1 MDHWPSGA
9 YNPMLGWPSPGSR
22 PPPMTTIYATLGLQP
37 DATLDEIKRAYR
49 RAAMKWHPDRN
60 PGREA
65 EAYAAFQEIREAYA
79 ILSDAEQRRVYD
91 EVFAQEMQRWQAE
104 RDAHEAQEREA
115 QRERERVAQEHYEK
129 MVAIAM
135 RFADDGHN
143 RDTLFGVLLGRDCEA
158 ELAARIA
165 DSVWA
170 LQEARQASVS
180 AAEAADSEAM
190 LNPDTAPASQ
200 PDEATPPQRH
210 ASAFESFWQG
220 LFGLRQ

>member
-1 MDHWPSGA
+1 
-9 YNPMLGWPSPGSR
+9 
-22 PPPMTTIYATLGLQP
+22 MTTIYATLGVQP

-104 RDAHEAQEREA
+104 RDAQEAQEREA
-115 QRERERVAQEHYEK
+115 QRERERLAQEHYEK
-129 MVAIAM
+129 MVALAM
-135 RFADDGHN
+135 RFADAGHN
-143 RDTLFGVLLGRDCEA
+143 RDVLFGVLLGRDCDA

-170 LQEARQASVS
+170 LQEARRSPEPATEVS
-180 AAEAADSEAM
+180 DAQPAPTPED
-190 LNPDTAPASQ
+190 APASKV
-200 PDEATPPQRH
+200 DES
-210 ASAFESFWQG
+210 ASPRRAFESFWQG

>member
-1 MDHWPSGA
+1 MTF
-9 YNPMLGWPSPGSR
+9 
-22 PPPMTTIYATLGLQP
+22 PPAAATPHMTTIYATLGVQP
-37 DATLDEIKRAYR
+37 NATLDEIKRAYR

-104 RDAHEAQEREA
+104 QEAQEAQEREA
-115 QRERERVAQEHYEK
+115 QRERERLAQAHYEK

-135 RFADDGHN
+135 RFADAGHN
-143 RDTLFGVLLGRDCEA
+143 RDVLFGVLLGRDCDA

-170 LQEARQASVS
+170 LQEARRDT
-180 AAEAADSEAM
+180 AATTDTPDSEAT
-190 LNPDTAPASQ
+190 PQ
-200 PDEATPPQRH
+200 PDEATSPQRH

>member
-1 MDHWPSGA
+1 MTF
-9 YNPMLGWPSPGSR
+9 
-22 PPPMTTIYATLGLQP
+22 PPAAVTPHMTTIYATLGVQP

-104 RDAHEAQEREA
+104 RDAQEAQEQEA

-143 RDTLFGVLLGRDCEA
+143 RDVLFGVLLGRDCDA

-170 LQEARQASVS
+170 LQEARRDNV
-180 AAEAADSEAM
+180 AATDTPASEA
-190 LNPDTAPASQ
+190 TVQ
-200 PDEATPPQRH
+200 PDEATSPQRH

>member
-1 MDHWPSGA
+1 
-9 YNPMLGWPSPGSR
+9 
-22 PPPMTTIYATLGLQP
+22 MTTIYATLGLQP

-104 RDAHEAQEREA
+104 REAQEAQEREA
-115 QRERERVAQEHYEK
+115 QRERERIAQEHYEK

-143 RDTLFGVLLGRDCEA
+143 RDTLFGVLLGRDCET

-170 LQEARQASVS
+170 MQEARRASVS
-180 AAEAADSEAM
+180 AADA
-190 LNPDTAPASQ
+190 PDTEATAT
-200 PDEATPPQRH
+200 PDEALESKANEATPPHRH

>member
-1 MDHWPSGA
+1 
-9 YNPMLGWPSPGSR
+9 
-22 PPPMTTIYATLGLQP
+22 MTTIYATLGVQP

-49 RAAMKWHPDRN
+49 RATMKWHPDRN
-60 PGREA
+60 LGREA

-104 RDAHEAQEREA
+104 RDAQEAQEREA
-115 QRERERVAQEHYEK
+115 QRERERLAQEHYEK

-135 RFADDGHN
+135 RFADEGHN
-143 RDTLFGVLLGRDCEA
+143 RDVLFGVLLGRDCDA

-170 LQEARQASVS
+170 LQEARRDT
-180 AAEAADSEAM
+180 AATTDTPASEAT
-190 LNPDTAPASQ
+190 PQ
-200 PDEATPPQRH
+200 PDEATSPQRH

>member
-1 MDHWPSGA
+1 
-9 YNPMLGWPSPGSR
+9 
-22 PPPMTTIYATLGLQP
+22 MTTIYATLGVQP

-91 EVFAQEMQRWQAE
+91 EVFEQEMQRWHAQ
-104 RDAHEAQEREA
+104 RDAQEAQERAA
-115 QRERERVAQEHYEK
+115 QRERERMAQEHYEK

-135 RFADDGHN
+135 RFANDGHN
-143 RDTLFGVLLGRDCEA
+143 RDVLFGVLLGQDCEA

-165 DSVWA
+165 NSVWA
-170 LQEARQASVS
+170 LQEARRTS
-180 AAEAADSEAM
+180 AAPAADAQDTE
-190 LNPDTAPASQ
+190 TAPP
-200 PDEATPPQRH
+200 PDEAAAPEPHEAARTGRH
-210 ASAFESFWQG
+210 PSAFESFWHG
-220 LFGLRQ
+220 LFGMRP

>member
-1 MDHWPSGA
+1 
-9 YNPMLGWPSPGSR
+9 
-22 PPPMTTIYATLGLQP
+22 MTTIYATLCVQP

-49 RAAMKWHPDRN
+49 RATMKWHPDRN
-60 PGREA
+60 LGREA

-91 EVFAQEMQRWQAE
+91 EVFEQEMQRWHAQ
-104 RDAHEAQEREA
+104 RDAQEAHERAA

-129 MVAIAM
+129 MVTIAM
-135 RFADDGHN
+135 RFANDGHK
-143 RDTLFGVLLGRDCEA
+143 RDVLFGVLLGHDCEA

-170 LQEARQASVS
+170 MQEAQRARVP
-180 AAEAADSEAM
+180 AADAAVSE
-190 LNPDTAPASQ
+190 DAPKPEETASQ
-200 PDEATPPQRH
+200 RH
-210 ASAFESFWQG
+210 PGAFESFWHG

>member
-1 MDHWPSGA
+1 MTF
-9 YNPMLGWPSPGSR
+9 
-22 PPPMTTIYATLGLQP
+22 PPAAATPHMTTIYATLGVQP
-37 DATLDEIKRAYR
+37 NATLDEIKRAYR

-104 RDAHEAQEREA
+104 QEAQEAQEREA
-115 QRERERVAQEHYEK
+115 QRERERLAQAHYEK

-143 RDTLFGVLLGRDCEA
+143 RDVLFGVLLGRDCDA

-170 LQEARQASVS
+170 LQEARRDT
-180 AAEAADSEAM
+180 AATTDTPDSEAT
-190 LNPDTAPASQ
+190 PQ
-200 PDEATPPQRH
+200 PDEATSPQRH

>member
-1 MDHWPSGA
+1 MGA
-9 YNPMLGWPSPGSR
+9 NHRVLGWPLPR
-22 PPPMTTIYATLGLQP
+22 QPPPPMTTIYATLGVQP

-60 PGREA
+60 LGREA

-104 RDAHEAQEREA
+104 RDAQEAQEREA
-115 QRERERVAQEHYEK
+115 QCERERIAQEHYEK

-170 LQEARQASVS
+170 LQEARQASAA
-180 AAEAADSEAM
+180 AAEAAHNEAM
-190 LNPDTAPASQ
+190 LNPDVAPASP
-200 PDEATPPQRH
+200 PDEATTPQRN

>member
-1 MDHWPSGA
+1 
-9 YNPMLGWPSPGSR
+9 
-22 PPPMTTIYATLGLQP
+22 MTTIYATLGVQP

-104 RDAHEAQEREA
+104 REAHEAQEREA
-115 QRERERVAQEHYEK
+115 QRERERLAQEHYEK

-135 RFADDGHN
+135 RFADAGHN
-143 RDTLFGVLLGRDCEA
+143 RDVLFGVLLGRDCDA

-170 LQEARQASVS
+170 LQEARRSPEPATEVS
-180 AAEAADSEAM
+180 DAQPAPTPED
-190 LNPDTAPASQ
+190 APASKV
-200 PDEATPPQRH
+200 DES
-210 ASAFESFWQG
+210 ASPRRAFESFWQG

>member
-1 MDHWPSGA
+1 
-9 YNPMLGWPSPGSR
+9 
-22 PPPMTTIYATLGLQP
+22 MTTIYATLGVQP
-37 DATLDEIKRAYR
+37 NATLDEIKRAYR

-104 RDAHEAQEREA
+104 QEAQEAQEREA
-115 QRERERVAQEHYEK
+115 QRERERLAQAHYEK

-135 RFADDGHN
+135 RFADAGHN
-143 RDTLFGVLLGRDCEA
+143 RDVLFGVLLGRDCDA

-170 LQEARQASVS
+170 LQEARRDT
-180 AAEAADSEAM
+180 AATTDTPDSEAT
-190 LNPDTAPASQ
+190 PQ
-200 PDEATPPQRH
+200 PDEATSPQRH

>member
-1 MDHWPSGA
+1 
-9 YNPMLGWPSPGSR
+9 
-22 PPPMTTIYATLGLQP
+22 MTTIYATLGVQP

-49 RAAMKWHPDRN
+49 RATMKWHPDRN

-65 EAYAAFQEIREAYA
+65 EAYTAFQEIREAYA

-104 RDAHEAQEREA
+104 REAQEAEERAA
-115 QRERERVAQEHYEK
+115 QRERERIAQEHYEK

-143 RDTLFGVLLGRDCEA
+143 RDVLFGVLLGRDCEA

-170 LQEARQASVS
+170 MQEARRASV
-180 AAEAADSEAM
+180 AAAAAPDSEA
-190 LNPDTAPASQ
+190 APT
-200 PDEATPPQRH
+200 PDEALGSKADAPTTHSRH
-210 ASAFESFWQG
+210 PSTFESFWQG
-220 LFGLRQ
+220 LFGLRP

>member
-1 MDHWPSGA
+1 MT
-9 YNPMLGWPSPGSR
+9 L
-22 PPPMTTIYATLGLQP
+22 PPAAATPHMTTIYATLGVQP

-104 RDAHEAQEREA
+104 REAHEAQEREA
-115 QRERERVAQEHYEK
+115 QRERERLAQEHYEK

-135 RFADDGHN
+135 RFADAGHN
-143 RDTLFGVLLGRDCEA
+143 RDVLFGVLLGRDCDA

-170 LQEARQASVS
+170 LQEARRSPEPATEVS
-180 AAEAADSEAM
+180 DAQPAPTPED
-190 LNPDTAPASQ
+190 APASKV
-200 PDEATPPQRH
+200 DES
-210 ASAFESFWQG
+210 ASPRRAFESFWQG

>member
-1 MDHWPSGA
+1 
-9 YNPMLGWPSPGSR
+9 
-22 PPPMTTIYATLGLQP
+22 MTTIYATLGVQP
-37 DATLDEIKRAYR
+37 NATLDEIKRAYR

-104 RDAHEAQEREA
+104 QEAREAQEREA
-115 QRERERVAQEHYEK
+115 QRERERLAQAHYEK

-143 RDTLFGVLLGRDCEA
+143 RDVLFGVLLGRDCDA

-170 LQEARQASVS
+170 LQEARRDT
-180 AAEAADSEAM
+180 AATTDTPDSEAT
-190 LNPDTAPASQ
+190 PQ
-200 PDEATPPQRH
+200 PDEATSPQRH

>member
-1 MDHWPSGA
+1 MTF
-9 YNPMLGWPSPGSR
+9 
-22 PPPMTTIYATLGLQP
+22 PPAAATPHMTTIYATLGVQP
-37 DATLDEIKRAYR
+37 NATLDEIKRAYR

-104 RDAHEAQEREA
+104 QEAQEAQEREA
-115 QRERERVAQEHYEK
+115 QRERERLAQEHYEK

-143 RDTLFGVLLGRDCEA
+143 RDVLFGVLLGRDCDA

-170 LQEARQASVS
+170 LQEARRDT
-180 AAEAADSEAM
+180 AATTDTPDSEAT
-190 LNPDTAPASQ
+190 PQ
-200 PDEATPPQRH
+200 PDEATSPQRH

>member
-1 MDHWPSGA
+1 MTF
-9 YNPMLGWPSPGSR
+9 
-22 PPPMTTIYATLGLQP
+22 PPAAATPHMTTIYATLGVQP

-104 RDAHEAQEREA
+104 RDAQEAQEREA
-115 QRERERVAQEHYEK
+115 QRERERLAQEHYEK
-129 MVAIAM
+129 MVALAM
-135 RFADDGHN
+135 RFADAGHN
-143 RDTLFGVLLGRDCEA
+143 RDVLFGVLLGRDCDA

-170 LQEARQASVS
+170 LQEARRSPEPATEVS
-180 AAEAADSEAM
+180 DAQPAPTPED
-190 LNPDTAPASQ
+190 APASKV
-200 PDEATPPQRH
+200 DES
-210 ASAFESFWQG
+210 ASPRRAFESFWQG

>member
-1 MDHWPSGA
+1 MTF
-9 YNPMLGWPSPGSR
+9 
-22 PPPMTTIYATLGLQP
+22 PPAAATPHMTTIYATLGVQP
-37 DATLDEIKRAYR
+37 NATLDEIKRAYR

-104 RDAHEAQEREA
+104 QEAQEAQEREA
-115 QRERERVAQEHYEK
+115 QRERERLAQAHYEK

-143 RDTLFGVLLGRDCEA
+143 RDVLFGVLLGRDCDA

-170 LQEARQASVS
+170 LQEARRDT
-180 AAEAADSEAM
+180 AATTDTPASEAT
-190 LNPDTAPASQ
+190 PQ
-200 PDEATPPQRH
+200 PDEATSPQRH